1 MRSKKMFV
9 VIALTAVAILAAAC
23 NTPAPT
29 AAPTTDPK
37 VFQTTLDA
45 AATQA
50 VQTVKSQFTQTAE
63 AKPTEPYVPIASAT
77 VDQATIVTA
86 TALIPTATV
95 FIPTWTLAP
104 TSKPVIISSA
114 TPAVTATSSA
124 YSCSISLDPVTGT
137 SMPAGYDFDGKF
149 KVTNTGTEKWAASD
163 VDLRYSSGQKFQKN
177 ADSKDLPNDLAK
189 GESYTFL
196 LDFLAPTDAGNY
208 TSTWSVVRGS
218 STLCSIQFYYTIT
231 K

>member
-1 MRSKKMFV
+1 MRSKKMLGL
-9 VIALTAVAILAAAC
+9 IALTALAVLAAAC
-23 NTPAPT
+23 NTATPT

-37 VFQTTLDA
+37 VFQSTLDA

-50 VQTVKSQFTQTAE
+50 VQTVESQYTQTAE
-63 AKPTEPYVPIASAT
+63 AKPTEPFIPIASAT

-86 TALIPTATV
+86 TASVPTATV

-104 TSKPVIISSA
+104 TAIPTAIKTN

-124 YSCSISLDPVTGT
+124 YSCSITLDPAAGT

-177 ADSKDLPNDLAK
+177 ADSKDLANDLAK
-189 GESYTFL
+189 GESSTFL

-208 TSTWSVVRGS
+208 TATWIVVRGS
-218 STLCSIQFYYTIT
+218 TTLCSIQFYYTIT